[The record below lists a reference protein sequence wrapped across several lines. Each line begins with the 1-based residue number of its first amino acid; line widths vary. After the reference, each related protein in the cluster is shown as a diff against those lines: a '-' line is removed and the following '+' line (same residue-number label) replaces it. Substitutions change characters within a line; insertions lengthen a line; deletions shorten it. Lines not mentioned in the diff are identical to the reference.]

1 MNNLLKII
9 LLICGT
15 WLLSYN
21 FDWRF
26 SFILPFLVILAVAH
40 RNPIVDLIIGFVSVF
55 LVWLTASLIIDGG
68 NKSILSTR
76 LAHMFGMAHGAT
88 LVVIS
93 GFLGGVIGG
102 LGALS
107 GHFLKKSITR
117 SNDPV
122 T

>member
-1 MNNLLKII
+1 MKNLLKIVF
-9 LLICGT
+9 LICGT

-26 SFILPFLVILAVAH
+26 SFGLPFLAILVVPH
-40 RNPIVDLIIGFVSVF
+40 RNPVVDLIVGFVSVF
-55 LVWLTASLIIDGG
+55 LVWLTASLVIDGG
-68 NKSILSTR
+68 NNSILSTR
-76 LAHMFGMAHGAT
+76 LAHMFGMAHGPT

-93 GFLGGVIGG
+93 GFLGGLMGG

-107 GHFLKKSITR
+107 GHFLKKSIIR

-122 T
+122 Q